1 MTLVTMGSPA
11 AERVHMLY
19 CITDM
24 RVAGVEPSP
33 LRRLFP
39 LILVLAMMG
48 TVAGL
53 AFWARQQE
61 SARHVAENRAD
72 LAEARLVE
80 AQASLTA
87 VARVSLAATATAAV
101 EANPPEMA
109 LRRALDLV
117 FEAYKDPSDGKLR
130 ALSDAFSPDALGF
143 ERTEAEH
150 LISGGM
156 HLAGSTPYQLDVT
169 STSPGPSGETQVT
182 THEVWTYD
190 EVDGQNKRV
199 RCVREESEQTYA
211 LRRVAAGWRVENV
224 ALSGTVR
231 RSDC

>member
-1 MTLVTMGSPA
+1 
-11 AERVHMLY
+11 
-19 CITDM
+19 M

-39 LILVLAMMG
+39 LVLVLVLLGVTA
-48 TVAGL
+48 
-53 AFWARQQE
+53 AFAIWARQQDA
-61 SARHVAENRAD
+61 ARRVAENRAD

-87 VARVSLAATATAAV
+87 IARVSAAATATAAA
-101 EANPPEMA
+101 ESNGPEMA

-130 ALSDAFSPDALGF
+130 ALTDAFSPDALSF

-156 HLAGSTPYQLDVT
+156 HLAGATPYELDLVSSAPKADGGT
-169 STSPGPSGETQVT
+169 EIV
-182 THEVWTYD
+182 THEIWTYD
-190 EVDGQNKRV
+190 EVDGQNRRV
-199 RCVREESEQTYA
+199 RCVREESDQTYT
-211 LRRVAAGWRVENV
+211 LRRVAAGWHVETITLNGV
-224 ALSGTVR
+224 VHRT
-231 RSDC
+231 DC